1 MSVAAFLETLWV
13 GLEFKCLL
21 DNLFLE
27 LSVLAMT
34 TRILLLL
41 LSELARFHTHDHQS
55 NFGRWTVPI
64 HFEDN
69 HSLQRLSGN
78 NFLHCER
85 NPEITL

>member
-1 MSVAAFLETLWV
+1 MSVAAFLETFWV

-69 HSLQRLSGN
+69 HPLQRLSGY

-85 NPEITL
+85 NREITL